1 MIAIISA
8 VDKNNGI
15 GYKNG
20 LLYTIKEDLELFRKL
35 TKDNVVVMGRNTWLS
50 LPERYRPLPHRVN
63 YVISDIGMDLP
74 DDVGLLGNVNEIADL
89 PAKHPGKTIFVIGG
103 ASIYRQ
109 TIDVVDAL
117 FITHID
123 LEAEFVDTYF
133 PAIDSDVWG
142 EVNATAITDYATCV
156 EYRKIIDHV
165 MKD

>member
-20 LLYTIKEDLELFRKL
+20 LLYTIKEDLELFRRL
-35 TKDNVVVMGRNTWLS
+35 TKDNVVVMGKNTWLS
-50 LPERYRPLPHRVN
+50 LPERYRPLPQRVN
-63 YVISDIGMDLP
+63 YVISDTGMDLP
-74 DDVGLLGNVNEIADL
+74 DEVGLLTNVNEIANL
-89 PAKHPGKTIFVIGG
+89 PAKHPGKTIFIIGG

-117 FITHID
+117 YITHID
-123 LEAEFVDTYF
+123 LEAAHVDTYF
-133 PAIDSDVWG
+133 PEIDMEVWK
-142 EVNATAITDYATCV
+142 EVNATPITDYALCV
-156 EYRKIIDHV
+156 EYRKSIDHV